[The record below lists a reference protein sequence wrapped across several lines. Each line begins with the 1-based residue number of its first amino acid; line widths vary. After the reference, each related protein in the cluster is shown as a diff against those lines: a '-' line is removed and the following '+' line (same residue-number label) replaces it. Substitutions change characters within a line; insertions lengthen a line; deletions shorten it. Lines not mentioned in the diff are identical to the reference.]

1 MYRFLIVSMGYLNP
15 TFTNAFSKRLVDDLD
30 DVRLDRIVRLV
41 ENDGYPER
49 YLMCFRDDA
58 RRQPSASTA

>member
-30 DVRLDRIVRLV
+30 DVRLDRIVSV

-49 YLMCFRDDA
+49 YLMCF
-58 RRQPSASTA
+58 SG